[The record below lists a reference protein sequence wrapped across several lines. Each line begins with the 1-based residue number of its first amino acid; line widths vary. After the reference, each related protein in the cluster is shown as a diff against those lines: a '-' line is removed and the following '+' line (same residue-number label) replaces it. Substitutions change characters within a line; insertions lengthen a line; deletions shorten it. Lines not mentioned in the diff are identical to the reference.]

1 MSTEQNERDSAAR
14 QMRATLEQVIW
25 MMRDGPILPR
35 DSVFKEML
43 QSLAKAKAAGIEG
56 DDNTAARYA
65 AMVIKAQL

>member
-14 QMRATLEQVIW
+14 KMRAALEQAIW
-25 MMRDGPILPR
+25 MMRNGPILPR

-43 QSLAKAKAAGIEG
+43 QSLRAAKDAGIEG

-65 AMVIKAQL
+65 EMVIKAQL